1 MSAKEYIWSEDTLN
15 HFEFISSY
23 STENKVYD
31 MIKEF
36 VELDCQLEDGE
47 TEKDLV
53 EDLMNKVYKKS

>member
-15 HFEFISSY
+15 PFEFISSY

-31 MIKEF
+31 MIREF

-53 EDLMNKVYKKS
+53 EDLMNKVYKK